1 MTSRASAWPACR
13 KMEGNSGTTAFNFVV
28 SLSAAYDAT
37 VSVNF
42 ATQNQQATAP
52 GDFEAKSG
60 TLTFAPGQTST
71 VVTINIKGDR
81 TREFGELFYVS
92 LSGANGA
99 VVTSG
104 GSGLIQN
111 DDR

>member
-1 MTSRASAWPACR
+1 MSGVS
-13 KMEGNSGTTAFNFVV
+13 KMEGNSGTTPFNFVV
-28 SLSAAYDAT
+28 SLSAAYRCNGHRELRDQA
-37 VSVNF
+37 
-42 ATQNQQATAP
+42 QQATAP

-60 TLTFAPGQTST
+60 TLTFAPGQTSKI
-71 VVTINIKGDR
+71 VTINIKGDLYAGVWR
-81 TREFGELFYVS
+81 VVLREPV
-92 LSGANGA
+92 GANGA